1 MKWNGIQSRS
11 YLDASPVKLA
21 AIQGTRSNSA
31 PRSPRSLTRRYSGFT
46 LVELLVVIAII
57 GVMVG
62 LLLPAVQAAREAA
75 RRMSCSNNVK
85 NIGLALHNYHDT
97 HNKFPI
103 GHDYRGDFDG
113 NPTNAEGGSGF
124 GWATGLLQFI
134 EQGNQFDRF
143 NPAYPAGENTI
154 TRNREV
160 CQTPLALF
168 SCPSDTKPPQW
179 NDGAIENSA
188 TSSYQGAGS
197 AYDGWAGAAV
207 GATPAAG
214 RFNGVFCRN
223 NRGPAVGLR
232 DILDGSTNTIM
243 IAETK
248 WDMDANRRNR
258 SRIYAAKDIAEYASG
273 ATNALLVN
281 GQWAINWTALEGNPQ
296 PHRTASSNHPGG
308 ATFGFADGSVRFI
321 SEYIQHTATAWVNAA
336 NAFDAPNKGAGYGL
350 YQRLYSINDGLIVGE
365 F

>member
-1 MKWNGIQSRS
+1 MKWNATQRRY
-11 YLDASPVKLA
+11 YLDTAPVKPST
-21 AIQGTRSNSA
+21 TRKPRPIPSSQPPRHSA
-31 PRSPRSLTRRYSGFT
+31 SHCSSGFT

-62 LLLPAVQAAREAA
+62 LLLPAVQSAREAA
-75 RRMSCSNNVK
+75 RRMSCSNNLK

-113 NPTNAEGGSGF
+113 NRLNAEGGSGF
-124 GWATGLLQFI
+124 GWATGLLHFI

-143 NPAYPAGENTI
+143 DPRYPAGENTI

-179 NDGAIENSA
+179 NDGAIPNSA

-207 GATPAAG
+207 GANRPPAGSTVYSAATTAG
-214 RFNGVFCRN
+214 RPSVYVTSSMARPIPSWLLKPNGRWMPMVAT
-223 NRGPAVGLR
+223 GPGSMQARILR
-232 DILDGSTNTIM
+232 ST
-243 IAETK
+243 
-248 WDMDANRRNR
+248 R
-258 SRIYAAKDIAEYASG
+258 
-273 ATNALLVN
+273 
-281 GQWAINWTALEGNPQ
+281 P
-296 PHRTASSNHPGG
+296 
-308 ATFGFADGSVRFI
+308 VR
-321 SEYIQHTATAWVNAA
+321 
-336 NAFDAPNKGAGYGL
+336 PM
-350 YQRLYSINDGLIVGE
+350 R
-365 F
+365 